1 MKIWGGGEEN
11 GKNLNFSKVFV
22 DFFEKLRIIII
33 CMDKK
38 KECMIPQCGDL
49 AELKKNKVVVG
60 AKQLRKALQNGRAK
74 AVFIA
79 KNADPFL
86 TEPLTALCNQN
97 HVQINWIDT
106 MLDLGAACGIDVG
119 AAAAAVVE

>member
-1 MKIWGGGEEN
+1 
-11 GKNLNFSKVFV
+11 
-22 DFFEKLRIIII
+22 
-33 CMDKK
+33 MDTKK
-38 KECMIPQCGDL
+38 DSMIPKCGNLADL
-49 AELKKNKVVVG
+49 RKFKTVVG

-86 TEPLTALCNQN
+86 TELLTALCNQN

-106 MLDLGAACGIDVG
+106 MLDLGVACGIDVG

>member
-1 MKIWGGGEEN
+1 
-11 GKNLNFSKVFV
+11 
-22 DFFEKLRIIII
+22 
-33 CMDKK
+33 MDTKK
-38 KECMIPQCGDL
+38 DSMIPKCGNLADL
-49 AELKKNKVVVG
+49 SKLNTVVG

-74 AVFIA
+74 AVFLA

-86 TEPLTALCNQN
+86 TEPIQTLCQQN

-106 MLDLGAACGIDVG
+106 MLDLGVACGIDVG

>member
-1 MKIWGGGEEN
+1 MDT
-11 GKNLNFSKVFV
+11 KNNS
-22 DFFEKLRIIII
+22 
-33 CMDKK
+33 
-38 KECMIPQCGDL
+38 MIPKCGILADL
-49 AELKKNKVVVG
+49 SKFKTVVG
-60 AKQLRKALQNGRAK
+60 AKQLRKALLGGRAK

-86 TEPLTALCNQN
+86 TEPITALCDEN

-106 MLDLGAACGIDVG
+106 MLDLGIACGIDVG

>member
-1 MKIWGGGEEN
+1 
-11 GKNLNFSKVFV
+11 
-22 DFFEKLRIIII
+22 
-33 CMDKK
+33 MDTKK
-38 KECMIPQCGDL
+38 DSMIPKCGNLADL
-49 AELKKNKVVVG
+49 SQFKTVVG

-86 TEPLTALCNQN
+86 TEPLTALCLQN

-106 MLDLGAACGIDVG
+106 MLDLGIACGIDVG

>member
-1 MKIWGGGEEN
+1 
-11 GKNLNFSKVFV
+11 
-22 DFFEKLRIIII
+22 
-33 CMDKK
+33 MDTKK
-38 KECMIPQCGDL
+38 DSMIPKCGNLADL
-49 AELKKNKVVVG
+49 RNFKTVVG

-74 AVFIA
+74 AVFLA

-86 TEPLTALCNQN
+86 TEPIAALCKENR
-97 HVQINWIDT
+97 VQIHWTDT